1 MGSDPAVRAVMT
13 TGELDGVF
21 DYQYYL
27 THIGT
32 AFDRLNI
39 TFDME

>member
-1 MGSDPAVRAVMT
+1 MT

-39 TFDME
+39 EVDQEPEVTA